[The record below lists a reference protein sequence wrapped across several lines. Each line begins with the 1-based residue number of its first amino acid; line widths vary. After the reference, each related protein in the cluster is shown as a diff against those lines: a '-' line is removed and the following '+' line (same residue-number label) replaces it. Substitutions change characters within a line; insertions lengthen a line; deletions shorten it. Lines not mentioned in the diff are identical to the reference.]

1 MDARQLLAQA
11 ICGEQQRIVFSE
23 QAAKPRRQPLSER
36 PAALWIACRNRLRT
50 YQRRVEFDR
59 ARARGRCAGEPCVGR
74 ERLPRGERGRHALV
88 GVPSVPPKH
97 GSFAT
102 EEIDERRH
110 RESDCRS
117 IVVRRHSRLE
127 STVVP
132 VDNDQVLHRR
142 MTIACCLT
150 AKARTWACCRPFQAH
165 GMASFRTTRRW
176 PWIRVS
182 PKQTERLS

>member
-50 YQRRVEFDR
+50 YQWRVEFDR
-59 ARARGRCAGEPCVGR
+59 ARARGRCAGEPCVR
-74 ERLPRGERGRHALV
+74 RDRLPRGERGGHALV

-97 GSFAT
+97 GSFAA

-110 RESDCRS
+110 RESDCRA

-132 VDNDQVLHRR
+132 VDYDQVLHCA
-142 MTIACCLT
+142 MTITCCLSP
-150 AKARTWACCRPFQAH
+150 KARLCAW
-165 GMASFRTTRRW
+165 SRW
-176 PWIRVS
+176 RCF
-182 PKQTERLS
+182 